1 MTKKAKINSIRI
13 LATKLGNA
21 LAKEER
27 NVSRDELYKI
37 ENKKR
42 LSKTQRQKAY
52 AYLIELLN
60 TLDNKEKYQHS
71 DHHDLDYFGIRDI
84 EHLFNAIHLND
95 YNKPTLIKSVFSNNY
110 EEYEIREDKNKNL
123 SLKQYIHMFTAE
135 LFELINEKKNS
146 TQNEQKVQLTIAVKF
161 VNTTDIG
168 KLRIF

>member
-1 MTKKAKINSIRI
+1 M
-13 LATKLGNA
+13 
-21 LAKEER
+21 
-27 NVSRDELYKI
+27 
-37 ENKKR
+37 
-42 LSKTQRQKAY
+42 
-52 AYLIELLN
+52 
-60 TLDNKEKYQHS
+60 
-71 DHHDLDYFGIRDI
+71 
-84 EHLFNAIHLND
+84 FNAIHLND

-168 KLRIF
+168 ILRIF

>member
-13 LATKLGNA
+13 LAAKLGNA

-95 YNKPTLIKSVFSNNY
+95 YYNPALIKSVFSNNY
-110 EEYEIREDKNKNL
+110 EEY
-123 SLKQYIHMFTAE
+123 
-135 LFELINEKKNS
+135 
-146 TQNEQKVQLTIAVKF
+146 
-161 VNTTDIG
+161 
-168 KLRIF
+168 